1 VGEKGTKVVPSTL
14 SEDKRSF
21 TANIFGNAA
30 GKVIGHHQIFAGR
43 TTQSL
48 PDIDIGRKYEERYL
62 FRLHTKSLVQSRT
75 QVERVNNDT

>member
-1 VGEKGTKVVPSTL
+1 VGKNGTKVVASTL

-21 TANIFGNAA
+21 TVNIFGNAA

-48 PDIDIGRKYEERYL
+48 PDIDIRSKYEEKFFLTTRQIIGVT
-62 FRLHTKSLVQSRT
+62 RNSS
-75 QVERVNNDT
+75 